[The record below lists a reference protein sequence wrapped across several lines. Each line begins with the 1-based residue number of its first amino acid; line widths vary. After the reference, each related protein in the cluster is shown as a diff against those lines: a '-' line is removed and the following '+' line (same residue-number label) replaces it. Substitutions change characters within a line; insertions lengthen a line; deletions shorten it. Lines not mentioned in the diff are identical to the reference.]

1 MNDKENIMQGSTKYI
16 ALILALML
24 GGCVS
29 TTPKLDE
36 HFGEAV
42 NAAKAQQTI
51 NPDAS
56 MDTDPVAGI
65 DGVSANAAIE
75 NYQKSG
81 EKPAKSVPA
90 FTLGTG
96 AGK

>member
-1 MNDKENIMQGSTKYI
+1 MQGSTKYI

-42 NAAKAQQTI
+42 NAAKAQQTL

-56 MDTDPVAGI
+56 MNTDPVVEM

-75 NYQKSG
+75 NYQKAS
-81 EKPAKSVPA
+81 EKPVKGASG

-96 AGK
+96 TGK

>member
-1 MNDKENIMQGSTKYI
+1 MQGSTKYI

-24 GGCVS
+24 GGCAS
-29 TTPKLDE
+29 TTPKMDE

-42 NAAKAQQTI
+42 NAAKAAQTI

-56 MDTDPVAGI
+56 LDTDPVAGV

-75 NYQKSG
+75 NYQKAS
-81 EKPAKSVPA
+81 EKPVKGASG

-96 AGK
+96 GN